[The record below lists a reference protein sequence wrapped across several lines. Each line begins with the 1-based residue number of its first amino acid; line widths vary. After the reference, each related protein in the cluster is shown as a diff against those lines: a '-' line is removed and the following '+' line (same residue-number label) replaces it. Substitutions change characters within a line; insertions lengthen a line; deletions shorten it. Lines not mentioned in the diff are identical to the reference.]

1 MLFLENEI
9 YFNHNLTLTYP
20 KKNIN
25 NPLNTLG
32 AIGNFVLSIVVIEN
46 LSFPRLNQQR
56 TYEPH

>member
-20 KKNIN
+20 KKDN

-32 AIGNFVLSIVVIEN
+32 AIGNFAHSIVVIEN